1 MEQECEPDE
10 ATKSTANSVDNV
22 QPLIAPASSIPKQSS
37 SLEKL
42 VIIKNVSLP
51 SQDTISP
58 NKAPNGVTI
67 LVKPLA
73 GFRAAPSR
81 NKSSSTTAVAVDNL
95 SQFLY
100 TDVLSPPSTEETSI
114 SPIFGMLQDKS
125 TIESA
130 RNLLSLQDRCA
141 RLKHEVDNVRW
152 EMDSL
157 DRNIASLKA
166 EEAGLEEKLKTR
178 QTRIKNH
185 VKRETE
191 RKERMPTTKDL
202 GNTLR
207 YQRIQR

>member
-42 VIIKNVSLP
+42 VIVKNVSLP

-58 NKAPNGVTI
+58 NKAQNGVTI

-100 TDVLSPPSTEETSI
+100 TDVLSPQAQKR
-114 SPIFGMLQDKS
+114 LQSHQSLVCSK
-125 TIESA
+125 TKA
-130 RNLLSLQDRCA
+130 RSSRPEIYFL
-141 RLKHEVDNVRW
+141 
-152 EMDSL
+152 
-157 DRNIASLKA
+157 
-166 EEAGLEEKLKTR
+166 
-178 QTRIKNH
+178 
-185 VKRETE
+185 
-191 RKERMPTTKDL
+191 
-202 GNTLR
+202 
-207 YQRIQR
+207 